1 MVTIDPVNLTITFTL
16 AGENVTARIVNYIPE
31 HYRHCC
37 LLEDLVY
44 GYSFFLNTKTD
55 STNRIL
61 AKANERRCNMDNE
74 DKKFETIMKNLTE
87 SAKGLEMEDYFEV
100 AVMKAAVKAINEII
114 DIKKKELERIQNMF
128 DKCKEVS

>member
-1 MVTIDPVNLTITFTL
+1 MVIIDELNQTITSTL
-16 AGENVTARIVNYIPE
+16 GGKSVTVRIVNYIPKNYVYCVAL
-31 HYRHCC
+31 HNF
-37 LLEDLVY
+37 VY
-44 GYSFFLNTKTD
+44 GYSFFINLMADKD
-55 STNRIL
+55 NRIL

-114 DIKKKELERIQNMF
+114 AIKKKELERIQDMF
-128 DKCKEVS
+128 NKYEV